1 MAGRIGVLNTAR
13 KIKRIYVGVD
23 GKARRVSTI
32 YTTKW
37 DSTTLKQ
44 ALTVYSDT
52 EPLQIHCTF
61 ALGNLQGNVYY
72 SAQQTNNS
80 YNIVGTFKNKYVL
93 SEINVSASG
102 LAVTDTGRSVSLGAA
117 TEPYI
122 NGSWLGAAQYRF
134 LFSGAYSGK
143 VYLKPID
150 VRDMVVDNNYGETEQ
165 VAPMVIDT
173 KNTSISNG
181 PQGFDSSQAPNWA
194 DWPLTY
200 GLVVCAA
207 GNNTF
212 VTTEFSTGTTNS
224 FTGYTIS
231 QQSVR
236 SFGGVS
242 DGKKLLAV
250 NSSTGK
256 TPQVLTIASY
266 FNNVTG
272 VFMYTRVYDTYSINM
287 PANYSATNI
296 YLGAA
301 IDTVDCYDSSITS
314 ETAYP
319 AQYVNGNSYVTTMSY
334 QDDIKRYG
342 KLIVDVGKYPTDGR
356 PVSSVTEY
364 TESAPLSS
372 DLSRAQYQNWYLLGY
387 SPKQG
392 ALKTDECSHIYVLS
406 TLEDRVKILVFTT
419 SAEGIN
425 KVTEYDTGITLNS
438 DTVLQK
444 VTPVQLTYS
453 PVSLLF
459 VKNNQYNELVII
471 PKELILQG
479 VTNE

>member
-23 GKARRVSTI
+23 GKAHRVSTI
-32 YTTKW
+32 YTTNL
-37 DSTTLKQ
+37 SGSR
-44 ALTVYSDT
+44 ARTVYSDT

-72 SAQQTNNS
+72 SGQQKNNS

-102 LAVTDTGRSVSLGAA
+102 LAVTDTGRSVSLGTA

-122 NGSWLGAAQYRF
+122 NGSRLGTGRYGF

-150 VRDMVVDNNYGETEQ
+150 VGDMVVDSNYGETEP
-165 VAPMVIDT
+165 VAPMVVDT

-181 PQGFDSSQAPNWA
+181 PQGFDSTQVPNWT

-212 VTTEFSTGTTNS
+212 VTTEFSTGTTTS

-236 SFGGVS
+236 SFWS
-242 DGKKLLAV
+242 EPYGKKLLAV

-266 FNNVTG
+266 FNTVSG
-272 VFMYTRVYDTYSINM
+272 AFMYTRVYDTYSISM
-287 PANYSATNI
+287 PTNYSATNI

-301 IDTVDCYDSSITS
+301 IDDVDCYDSSITS

-319 AQYVNGNSYVTTMSY
+319 AQYVNSESYVATMSY
-334 QDDIKRYG
+334 QDDTKRYG

-372 DLSRAQYQNWYLLGY
+372 DSSRAQYQNWYLLGHAVK
-387 SPKQG
+387 P
-392 ALKTDECSHIYVLS
+392 TDLNTDKCSHIYVLS
-406 TLEDRVKILVFTT
+406 TLEDKVKILVFTT
-419 SAEGIN
+419 SAEGIK
-425 KVTEYDTGITLNS
+425 KVTEYDTGITLSS

-444 VTPVQLTYS
+444 VTPVDLTYS

>member
-23 GKARRVSTI
+23 GKAHRVSTI
-32 YTTKW
+32 YTTNL
-37 DSTTLKQ
+37 SGSR
-44 ALTVYSDT
+44 ARTVYSDT

-122 NGSWLGAAQYRF
+122 NGSWLGVTRYRF

-143 VYLKPID
+143 VYFKPID
-150 VRDMVVDNNYGETEQ
+150 VRDMVVDNEYGETEP

-181 PQGFDSSQAPNWA
+181 PQGFNSLQDPNWA
-194 DWPLTY
+194 VWPLTY

-207 GNNTF
+207 GNDTF

-236 SFGGVS
+236 SFWGEEY
-242 DGKKLLAV
+242 GKKLLAV

-266 FNNVTG
+266 FNTVSG
-272 VFMYTRVYDTYSINM
+272 VFMYTRVYDTYSISM
-287 PANYSATNI
+287 PTNYSATNI

-314 ETAYP
+314 ETNP
-319 AQYVNGNSYVTTMSY
+319 YVNGSSYVTTMSY
-334 QDDIKRYG
+334 QDDTKRYG

-372 DLSRAQYQNWYLLGY
+372 DSSRAQYQNWYLLGY
-387 SPKQG
+387 SPNQA
-392 ALKTDECSHIYVLS
+392 ALETDKFSHIYVLS
-406 TLEDRVKILVFTT
+406 TLEDKVKILVFTT
-419 SAEGIN
+419 SAEGIK
-425 KVTEYDTGITLNS
+425 KVTEYDTGITLSS
-438 DTVLQK
+438 DIVLQK